1 VYKQNTNQYETEHN
15 HFHGCIKRQSRAMA
29 RAFTTTHSHVY
40 QQNDSSNNEQTTRV
54 ILLGQTGGGMYYYL
68 IYFYLKNDS

>member
-1 VYKQNTNQYETEHN
+1 
-15 HFHGCIKRQSRAMA
+15 MA
-29 RAFTTTHSHVY
+29 TAFTATHSHVY

-68 IYFYLKNDS
+68 IYFYIKCQLRSKYKLSNSLSNVSKKYPNILKDF